1 MGWCPKSRKG
11 SQYVEKY
18 RKSELT
24 PKPQNG
30 VLQRHIG
37 AD

>member
-1 MGWCPKSRKG
+1 MGERSGSRKG
-11 SQYVEKY
+11 SQNVEKY
-18 RKSELT
+18 YESELT

-37 AD
+37 VD